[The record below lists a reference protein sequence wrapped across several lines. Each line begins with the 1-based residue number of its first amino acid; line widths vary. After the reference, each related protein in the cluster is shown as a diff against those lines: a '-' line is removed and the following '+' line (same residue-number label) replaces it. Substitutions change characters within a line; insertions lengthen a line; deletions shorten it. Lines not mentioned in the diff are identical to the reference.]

1 MRLVSRPLAPGEF
14 DHELVWLVVSVT
26 AIAAGAG
33 WLWLGLGSPRCPFLA
48 MTGYPCMTCGATRC
62 AIAFGHG
69 HFAQAWHWNPLALV
83 GFCGVVV
90 FDLYAAFVLVAG
102 FPRLRL
108 SDWTRGEKNGVRIAA
123 VALIA
128 VNWIYLLA
136 HRSQY

>member
-26 AIAAGAG
+26 AGVTGAG
-33 WLWLGLGSPRCPFLA
+33 WLWLGLGAPHCPFLA

-62 AIAFGHG
+62 AIALGHG
-69 HFAQAWHWNPLALV
+69 NLSQAWHWNPLALV
-83 GFCGVVV
+83 GLCGLIV
-90 FDLYAAFVLVAG
+90 FDVYAAIVLVRRS
-102 FPRLRL
+102 PRVRFVG
-108 SDWTRGEKNGVRIAA
+108 WTPWEKNAVRIGV

-136 HRSQY
+136 HRSQF